1 MSDSYAFIGDIHG
14 ALPPLVGAVDRA
26 QDVAENRLS
35 CRIRGSFPAGEGRA
49 VAAEAEQGQGDEWL
63 G

>member
-26 QDVAENRLS
+26 QDVAENIVFLGDYVDRGPQSRLS
-35 CRIRGSFPAGEGRA
+35 GARVSPTCR
-49 VAAEAEQGQGDEWL
+49 
-63 G
+63 